1 VNAAAS
7 ASLAVAALLLVAA
20 GFSKTVRPDT
30 TARALRVAPAAV
42 RAGACAEAVLGILAL
57 LSVGGRITSAL
68 VATSYLA
75 FASFVT
81 VALVQDR
88 PLATCGCFGEPDT
101 PPTLVHVLIDAALA
115 AGCAHAAATATP
127 VPHGWALAAAAVPA
141 YMAFVA
147 MTALPRAL
155 TAGRR

>member
-1 VNAAAS
+1 MNAAAS

-20 GFSKTVRPDT
+20 GLSKTVRPDT
-30 TARALRVAPAAV
+30 TARALHVPPVAV
-42 RAGACAEAVLGILAL
+42 RAGACAEAVIGVMTL
-57 LSVGGRITSAL
+57 LNLGGRITAAL
-68 VATSYLA
+68 VAASYLS
-75 FASFVT
+75 FACFVT
-81 VALVQDR
+81 VALLQDR

-101 PPTLVHVLIDAALA
+101 PPTLVHVVIDVALA
-115 AGCAHAAATATP
+115 AGCAHAAATGTH

-155 TAGRR
+155 ATGRR